1 MTKGPE
7 PLAGSSLSL
16 FNIKG
21 KAAPK
26 TADITDAKDNEKKIT
41 VKNFSPSSEF
51 PLIKKPDNHAI
62 NPQIAPNAKESFSS
76 ENITFTAC
84 EVFIVPM
91 PKALMTIADV

>member
-26 TADITDAKDNEKKIT
+26 TADITDAKDNEKKI
-41 VKNFSPSSEF
+41 
-51 PLIKKPDNHAI
+51 
-62 NPQIAPNAKESFSS
+62 KE
-76 ENITFTAC
+76 
-84 EVFIVPM
+84 
-91 PKALMTIADV
+91 KLRK